1 MKKAFLLLCA
11 LLLALGSALP
21 LAGYRLARA
30 VLGCRA
36 DVPPAPA
43 SSTSAVSEAAPAA
56 FEGDA
61 DVFLIEDLST
71 GEVQQVPKR
80 DYLIGAAAAEMPLT
94 WPDEALK
101 AQIVAAHSYAL
112 YCRDHASAANGS
124 WLSADPARRQ
134 GYLTDAVL
142 HSYWGTDYEANY
154 AHLSALVDGMLG
166 NLYDRVV
173 FHYVRD
179 FLDFFV
185 FGYDFPIFNIA
196 DMGVVIGVLLII
208 LDLGI
213 GEYKQWKY
221 NQLHQN

>member
-1 MKKAFLLLCA
+1 MKKINFKYGFLYLITFIIVLGGDLVTKLVVNESMQLGQSYQVIKNFFYFTYIHNTGAAWGMLSGRFFLLYAISIIAGIMLIYYFIKSDKSQV
-11 LLLALGSALP
+11 LLRFGI
-21 LAGYRLARA
+21 
-30 VLGCRA
+30 VLIF
-36 DVPPAPA
+36 
-43 SSTSAVSEAAPAA
+43 S
-56 FEGDA
+56 
-61 DVFLIEDLST
+61 
-71 GEVQQVPKR
+71 
-80 DYLIGAAAAEMPLT
+80 
-94 WPDEALK
+94 
-101 AQIVAAHSYAL
+101 
-112 YCRDHASAANGS
+112 
-124 WLSADPARRQ
+124 
-134 GYLTDAVL
+134 
-142 HSYWGTDYEANY
+142 
-154 AHLSALVDGMLG
+154 GMLG

>member
-1 MKKAFLLLCA
+1 MKKINFKYGFLYLITFII
-11 LLLALGSALP
+11 
-21 LAGYRLARA
+21 
-30 VLGCRA
+30 VLG
-36 DVPPAPA
+36 
-43 SSTSAVSEAAPAA
+43 
-56 FEGDA
+56 GDL
-61 DVFLIEDLST
+61 VTKLVVNESMQLGQSY
-71 GEVQQVPKR
+71 QVIKNFF
-80 DYLIGAAAAEMPLT
+80 YFTYIHNTGAAWGMLSGHFFMFYAISIIAGIMLIYYFIKS
-94 WPDEALK
+94 DKSQVLLRFG
-101 AQIVAAHSYAL
+101 IVLIFS
-112 YCRDHASAANGS
+112 
-124 WLSADPARRQ
+124 
-134 GYLTDAVL
+134 
-142 HSYWGTDYEANY
+142 GT
-154 AHLSALVDGMLG
+154 LG

>member
-1 MKKAFLLLCA
+1 MVAFYTFYASSYIACNRLTPVFLLY
-11 LLLALGSALP
+11 LLKTCYNRFKYGFLYLITFII
-21 LAGYRLARA
+21 
-30 VLGCRA
+30 VLG
-36 DVPPAPA
+36 
-43 SSTSAVSEAAPAA
+43 
-56 FEGDA
+56 GDL
-61 DVFLIEDLST
+61 VTKLVVNESMQLGQSY
-71 GEVQQVPKR
+71 QVIKNFF
-80 DYLIGAAAAEMPLT
+80 YFTYIHNTGAAWGMLSGHFFMFYAISIIAGIMLIYYFIKS
-94 WPDEALK
+94 DKSQVLLRFG
-101 AQIVAAHSYAL
+101 IVLIFS
-112 YCRDHASAANGS
+112 
-124 WLSADPARRQ
+124 
-134 GYLTDAVL
+134 
-142 HSYWGTDYEANY
+142 
-154 AHLSALVDGMLG
+154 GMLG

>member
-1 MKKAFLLLCA
+1 MKKINFKYGFLYLITFII
-11 LLLALGSALP
+11 
-21 LAGYRLARA
+21 
-30 VLGCRA
+30 VLG
-36 DVPPAPA
+36 
-43 SSTSAVSEAAPAA
+43 
-56 FEGDA
+56 GDL
-61 DVFLIEDLST
+61 VTKLVVNESMQLGQSC
-71 GEVQQVPKR
+71 QVIKNFF
-80 DYLIGAAAAEMPLT
+80 YFTYIHNTGAAWGMLSGRFFLFYAISIIAGIMLIYYFIKS
-94 WPDEALK
+94 DKSQVLLRFG
-101 AQIVAAHSYAL
+101 IVLIFS
-112 YCRDHASAANGS
+112 
-124 WLSADPARRQ
+124 
-134 GYLTDAVL
+134 
-142 HSYWGTDYEANY
+142 
-154 AHLSALVDGMLG
+154 GMLG